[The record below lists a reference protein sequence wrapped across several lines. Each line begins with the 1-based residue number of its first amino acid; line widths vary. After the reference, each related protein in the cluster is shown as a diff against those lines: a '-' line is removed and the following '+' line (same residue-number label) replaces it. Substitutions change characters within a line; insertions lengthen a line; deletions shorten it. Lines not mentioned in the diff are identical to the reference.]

1 MSGREVNLDM
11 AYIILG
17 LHGEIEM
24 ISVSTRPITSETL
37 VRSVFVAVA
46 VIANTVTDF
55 GRRLLISPTRSRI
68 LRNVSPLIITMY
80 YK

>member
-24 ISVSTRPITSETL
+24 ISGSTS
-37 VRSVFVAVA
+37 RSLQKPWYEVF
-46 VIANTVTDF
+46 
-55 GRRLLISPTRSRI
+55 S
-68 LRNVSPLIITMY
+68 
-80 YK
+80 

>member
-24 ISVSTRPITSETL
+24 ISGSTRPITSETL
-37 VRSVFVAVA
+37 V
-46 VIANTVTDF
+46 
-55 GRRLLISPTRSRI
+55 
-68 LRNVSPLIITMY
+68 
-80 YK
+80 